1 MEIQA
6 YVDIQCTRSKNEA
19 LLCEFLQN
27 LWLVYPKFA
36 RKQIQYN
43 AMLNVVPNVV
53 SAPCTSCTKVLRYQW
68 VLHWKLHL
76 WIVTSRIKLV
86 PNAYL
91 SIFSVLPLMF
101 TVIINNVDIN
111 TNHLFK
117 NYFLVI

>member
-68 VLHWKLHL
+68 VGM
-76 WIVTSRIKLV
+76 
-86 PNAYL
+86 
-91 SIFSVLPLMF
+91 FVLKSLRRYQGIGMF
-101 TVIINNVDIN
+101 V
-111 TNHLFK
+111 F
-117 NYFLVI
+117 